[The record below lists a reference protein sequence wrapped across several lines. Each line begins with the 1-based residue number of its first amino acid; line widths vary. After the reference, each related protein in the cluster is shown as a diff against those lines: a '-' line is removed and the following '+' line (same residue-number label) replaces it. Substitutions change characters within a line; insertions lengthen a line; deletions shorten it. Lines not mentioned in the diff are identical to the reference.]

1 MQALKKKQK
10 TLSLVEKVQII
21 DEFESDGGTHEALG
35 RKYGVGSSTVTRFIQ
50 QKEELRE
57 KLARFSEHGVLN
69 RKTMKSQ
76 RFPLLEEVL
85 FIWLL
90 QQREANI
97 IVPSEVLRA
106 KAELLFGE
114 LQKRG
119 IYVDHGFVFSD
130 GWMRRFRNRFGL
142 QVKRV
147 AGEKASADKEAY
159 FKFKV
164 VFLEKLIFLKLKMS
178 QVYNADESALF
189 IKMLASRSIVLSN
202 EKTPAG
208 RKMNRVRYT
217 FLPCANMDGSHK
229 LKLMF
234 IGTAA
239 KPRCLGKTSDLPVSY
254 YSSKKAWMTRQLFKT
269 WFHQE
274 FVPAVRKFSAD
285 SCIEPRALLLLD
297 NCTAHHDGVDG
308 LISDDG
314 FIQVM
319 NNQKQIQENNNH
331 IFSLFKVMFLPPNV
345 TSECQPMD
353 QAVINATKTRYK
365 RKLMLK
371 LILENEH
378 LKFEDRLKKIT
389 LQDCIDWIAEAW
401 DEISPMTIQNSWK
414 KLVDHFPDG
423 EFCPLETGDAA
434 EGDCAEVDTGA
445 DAGMEDVRQL
455 VAAIDELAGTST
467 SDEEFDMWVRDR
479 MYDVDNNPAWL
490 TSEVFSDEEILDS
503 VLNPDVDPVPVECEL
518 GESMDDTSFDRSSGS
533 VGDFPLEP
541 EFPDAMKA
549 VDCLMSF
556 VRNDA
561 ADLSRLKALRT
572 KLIEIEWRKRAL

>member
-35 RKYGVGSSTVTRFIQ
+35 RKYGVGSSTVTSSVKPTSSFH
-50 QKEELRE
+50 QKFCEPRQNCCSGNY
-57 KLARFSEHGVLN
+57 RS
-69 RKTMKSQ
+69 
-76 RFPLLEEVL
+76 
-85 FIWLL
+85 
-90 QQREANI
+90 
-97 IVPSEVLRA
+97 
-106 KAELLFGE
+106 AEFTW
-114 LQKRG
+114 
-119 IYVDHGFVFSD
+119 IMVSFFSD

-314 FIQVM
+314 LIQ
-319 NNQKQIQENNNH
+319 
-331 IFSLFKVMFLPPNV
+331 VMFLPPNV

-423 EFCPLETGDAA
+423 EFCPLET
-434 EGDCAEVDTGA
+434 
-445 DAGMEDVRQL
+445 
-455 VAAIDELAGTST
+455 
-467 SDEEFDMWVRDR
+467 DEEFDMWVRDR

-556 VRNDA
+556 VRNVA